1 MHGHVLIL
9 IKLDS
14 DTEQDRHKHLHWVCI
29 PVALQ
34 VTVFPSLRELWH
46 EDAAPEDASSGQ
58 PVEQVEPHNINF
70 HYSLIHLHLDP
81 FPPASAAGHYYNNP

>member
-1 MHGHVLIL
+1 MHGYVLII

-58 PVEQVEPHNINF
+58 QLEQVEQQNN
-70 HYSLIHLHLDP
+70 SLIFVFQLL
-81 FPPASAAGHYYNNP
+81 SI